1 MSPDD
6 WLDKERLIIQRIKD
20 LQRKLKRVIS
30 PHLARP
36 LSARIRRL
44 KHNLTKHRRKYSQ
57 IKEPTT
63 CE

>member
-6 WLDKERLIIQRIKD
+6 WQDKERLIIQRIKE

-30 PHLARP
+30 PHIAKPLA
-36 LSARIRRL
+36 ARIRKM
-44 KHNLTKHRRKYSQ
+44 KHDLTKHRRKYPQ
-57 IKEPTT
+57 IKEPE